1 MTTAQASTGAKP
13 AASIAGPLALLALL
27 AATQTMDPGIANIGL
42 VEATRSLPI
51 PSSQVALA
59 ATIATMAASATVV
72 SFGYVADRIGR
83 RRLLMI
89 ALALAVVGELT
100 SAFAVDST
108 MYLIGRALA
117 GAGLGAVFSAAFA
130 YVKVVAGPQRVNA
143 ALGTWTAMFTLFAV
157 VGQLLGGILIHTVSW
172 RVGLLIVPAICL
184 VALLAVPR
192 LLPIVAAVDSDRADV
207 VGQVLLFL
215 GVTGTL
221 YGIANMANSLSSP
234 TTIITLLGGFV
245 CFALFVVV
253 ELRIPNAV
261 FPIRLFAK
269 RTFIAAV
276 LTGLLW
282 NFMQGASVLQLSN
295 LWQYVTG
302 WGSERVSF
310 GQLPMAAAT
319 VVGAYL
325 VGHWL
330 AKRASVS
337 RVFMLGGAAAFAGTL
352 TFLLISA
359 DSGFLAFLPALLL
372 IGFGIPCFSVPSAA
386 LFVAEAPPKYFGA
399 VTSSRLMVGQFGY
412 SLATAVTSV
421 LVNGL
426 TQGGVTKKLQ
436 EAGVP
441 DSQIGSAWTSVS
453 DYVRFGASE
462 PATEAGRKAL
472 ADSGASYVN
481 AFTTTLVIV
490 GSIVLVVA
498 IASAILVKGM
508 KGVQAPTPVTVDQE
522 A

>member
-1 MTTAQASTGAKP
+1 MTTAQASPGTTP
-13 AASIAGPLALLALL
+13 VASIAVPLALLALI

-72 SFGYVADRIGR
+72 SFGYIADRIGR

-89 ALALAVVGELT
+89 ALLLSVVGELT
-100 SAFAVDST
+100 SAFAIDST
-108 MYLIGRALA
+108 MYLAGRALA
-117 GAGLGAVFSAAFA
+117 GAGLGAVFSASFA
-130 YVKVVAGPQRVNA
+130 YVKVVAGPDRVNA

-157 VGQLLGGILIHTVSW
+157 IGQLLGGVFIHTLSW
-172 RVGLLIVPAICL
+172 RVGLLIVPTVCL
-184 VALLAVPR
+184 VALLVVPR
-192 LLPIVAAVDSDRADV
+192 LLPVVSPADSDKADV

-234 TTIITLLGGFV
+234 ATVISLVGGIA
-245 CFALFVVV
+245 CFAAFALV
-253 ELRIPNAV
+253 ELRVPHAV

-269 RTFIAAV
+269 RAFIAAV

-282 NFMQGASVLQLSN
+282 NFIQGASVLQLSN

-302 WGSERVSF
+302 WGSEKVSF

-325 VGHWL
+325 VGKWL
-330 AKRASVS
+330 ANRVAVS
-337 RVFMLGGAAAFAGTL
+337 RIFLLGGVVAFAGTVTL
-352 TFLLISA
+352 VLVKV
-359 DSGFLAFLPALLL
+359 DSGFLVFLPALLM
-372 IGFGIPCFSVPSAA
+372 IGFAIPCFSVPSAA

-412 SLATAVTSV
+412 SLATALSSV

-426 TQGGVTKKLQ
+426 TQGGVAKKLQ

-441 DSQIGSAWTSVS
+441 DSQIGSAWTSVN

-462 PATEAGRKAL
+462 PATEAGRSAL
-472 ADSGASYVN
+472 SDAGSSYVT
-481 AFTTTLVIV
+481 AFSTTLLIV
-490 GSIVLVVA
+490 GVVVLVIA
-498 IASAILVKGM
+498 IASAVLVKGM
-508 KGVQAPTPVTVDQE
+508 KGVQAPDPTIVNQE